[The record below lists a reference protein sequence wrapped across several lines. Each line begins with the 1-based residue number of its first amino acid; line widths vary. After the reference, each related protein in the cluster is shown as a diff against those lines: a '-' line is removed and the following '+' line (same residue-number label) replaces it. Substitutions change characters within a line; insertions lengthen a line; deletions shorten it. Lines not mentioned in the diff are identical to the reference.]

1 MIVDFHTHILPHGF
15 QQHREDYLRRDA
27 TFAAL
32 FSSPKSKMTT
42 VEQLLEVMERAGVDV
57 AAVMGYGWTDA
68 DVAREA
74 NDYLLESASRYPQ
87 RLVAFCSVNPA
98 WDQTAIYEVERC
110 ALGGAKGIG
119 ELHPDTQELDIADSD
134 VMAPLMDAARE
145 HGLLVLTHSSEPVG
159 HQYPGKGHT
168 TPERLYAFCRNFPEN
183 TIVCAH
189 WGGGLPF
196 YALMPEVDQGLAN
209 VYFDSAAT
217 PFLYRSAIYSAAVQS
232 AGYQR
237 ILFGSDYPLV
247 GYDRALG
254 QVHQAGLTPDILERV
269 LGGNAAELLG
279 L

>member
-1 MIVDFHTHILPHGF
+1 MIVDFHTHILPHSF
-15 QQHREDYLRRDA
+15 QKRREDYLGRDA

-32 FSSPKSKMTT
+32 FSNPKSKMTT
-42 VEQLLEVMERAGVDV
+42 VEQLIEVMDRAGVDV

-98 WDQTAIYEVERC
+98 WGQAAADEVERC
-110 ALGGAKGIG
+110 ARGGAKGIG
-119 ELHPDTQELDIADSD
+119 ELHPDTQELDIADPD
-134 VMAPLMDAARE
+134 AMAPMMDAARE

-209 VYFDSAAT
+209 VHFDSAAT
-217 PFLYRSAIYSAAVQS
+217 PFLYRPAIYSAAVQS

>member
-1 MIVDFHTHILPHGF
+1 MIVDFHTHILPHSF
-15 QQHREDYLRRDA
+15 QQHREDCLRRDA

-42 VEQLLEVMERAGVDV
+42 VEQLIEVMDRAGVDV

-98 WDQTAIYEVERC
+98 WGQAAADEVERC
-110 ALGGAKGIG
+110 ARGGAKGIG
-119 ELHPDTQELDIADSD
+119 ELHPDTQELNIADSD

-145 HGLLVLTHSSEPVG
+145 NGLIVLTHSSEPLG

-196 YALMPEVDQGLAN
+196 YALMPEVDQELAN

-217 PFLYRSAIYSAAVQS
+217 PFLYRPAIYSAAVQS